1 LIGYLNLEFF
11 CFLYLVSWLFSDSAF
26 GFIVCMK
33 TINVDNS
40 IITDAVN
47 IKDDVYSPLVGFL
60 GEHDLYTVLYDMRLR
75 SGGIW
80 SMPIVVGLDKQTAL
94 KLAGRSSV
102 KLVDAS
108 GGEAVLEDIE
118 VYANP
123 KQEIARHAFGTTDI
137 GHPGVRKV
145 LEMGDYLLGGRVV
158 SAVNSGYSKFTG
170 HYSTPAET
178 RQLFREK
185 GWERVVA
192 FQTRNVPHRGH
203 EFLQRYAL
211 DNHTDGLFVQPV
223 IGRKKPGDFRDEH
236 IIGAYQVL
244 FEHYYPKDKAHLGI
258 LPIDMRYAGPR
269 EAVMHALI
277 RRNYGCTHFIV
288 GRDHAG
294 VGDFYH
300 PTAAHTIFDEFQP
313 DELGIE
319 ILKYGEVGFHPGEKE
334 YVFVDEYEP
343 GATIGFS
350 GTELRNHL
358 VKRQKPP
365 EHILRPEVYHF
376 LAEQEDL
383 FVE

>member
-1 LIGYLNLEFF
+1 
-11 CFLYLVSWLFSDSAF
+11 
-26 GFIVCMK
+26 MK

-123 KQEIARHAFGTTDI
+123 KQEIARHAFGTTDTR
-137 GHPGVRKV
+137 HPGVKKV
-145 LEMGDYLLGGRVV
+145 MEMGDFLLGGRVI
-158 SAVNSGYSKFTG
+158 SAGRLDGGVAGSPRSRSVARDDNFFHQY
-170 HYSTPAET
+170 HLTPAET
-178 RQLFREK
+178 RELFRQK